1 MEIGVFL
8 MDKKKK
14 VNILLVD
21 DRPENL
27 LTLEAVLAS
36 PNYNLVKANSG
47 EEALKHVLINDFAVI
62 LLDVQMPGLN
72 GFDTAKLI
80 HQRKNSSHIPIIFIT
95 AISQR
100 TENVHQGYAAGAID
114 YIFKPFNPEILK
126 SKVAAFVKLYE
137 YQQQIIE
144 QKQLLKKRSM
154 ELESV
159 NAKLEKMEKK
169 LLQHNINLEKLVRE
183 KTEELLL
190 ANKDLRQSQE
200 RFKKIFAASPSLIAI
215 RSLVDGRYID
225 VNESWLENTG
235 YQYEEIIGRQD
246 EVLNLTAEN
255 PNANKSSDLDLQ
267 KSLRN
272 ERVRY
277 FTRTG
282 EERIGLLSTEKAEI
296 QGEQCIIA
304 VITDIT
310 EREQLEREITRLD
323 RLNLIGEMAAGI
335 AHEVRNPMTT
345 VSGFL
350 QLAKSKK
357 DIHLEYIDLM
367 LTELN
372 RANEIIKEFLTLA
385 KNKKA
390 DRKLQ
395 DLNKII
401 EALYPLIQ
409 AEAVLTNKNVILELN
424 ECQPLYLDEK
434 EIRQLILNIALNGL
448 EAMTSGGRLTIKTYD
463 KKDYVYLDIQD
474 EGCGIDRETLEKI
487 GTPFFT
493 TKDTGTGLGLAV
505 CYSVAARHNAEIS
518 IDTGKNGTTFSIRF
532 QVN

>member
-1 MEIGVFL
+1 
-8 MDKKKK
+8 MDNKKKI
-14 VNILLVD
+14 NILLVD

-36 PNYNLVKANSG
+36 PSYQLIKANSG
-47 EEALKHVLINDFAVI
+47 EEALKYVLKQDFAVI

-80 HQRKNSSHIPIIFIT
+80 HQRKNSRHIPIIFIT
-95 AISQR
+95 AISQAA
-100 TENVHQGYAAGAID
+100 ENVNQGYAVGAVD

-137 YQQQIIE
+137 YQEQINN
-144 QKQLLKKRSM
+144 QKQLLKNRSI
-154 ELESV
+154 ELENV
-159 NAKLEKMEKK
+159 NSKLEKMEKK
-169 LLQHNINLEKLVRE
+169 LLQHNLNLEKLVRE

-190 ANKDLRQSQE
+190 ANKNLSQSQE
-200 RFKKIFAASPSLIAI
+200 RFQKIFASSPSLIAI
-215 RSLVDGRYID
+215 RSLENGRYID
-225 VNESWLENTG
+225 VNESWLFYSG
-235 YQYEEIIGRQD
+235 YLYEEIIGKETDVLQLTPD
-246 EVLNLTAEN
+246 NPEV
-255 PNANKSSDLDLQ
+255 PKDIDLQ
-267 KSLRN
+267 NSIRN
-272 ERVRY
+272 ERVTY
-277 FTRTG
+277 ITDDG
-282 EERIGLLSTEKAEI
+282 EERIGLLSTEAAEI
-296 QGEQCIIA
+296 HGEQCIIS

-310 EREQLEREITRLD
+310 DREQLEKELTRLD

-357 DIHLEYIDLM
+357 DIHFEYIDLM

-385 KNKKA
+385 KNKTS
-390 DRKLQ
+390 DRKQ
-395 DLNKII
+395 QNINEII
-401 EALYPLIQ
+401 ESLYPLIQ
-409 AEAVLTNKNVILELN
+409 AEAVLSNKDVMLELD
-424 ECQPLYLDEK
+424 ECPLLFLDEK

-448 EAMTSGGRLTIKTYD
+448 EAMTMGGKLTIKTISSE
-463 KKDYVYLDIQD
+463 DIVILEIED
-474 EGCGIDRETLEKI
+474 EGSGIDRETLEKI

-505 CYSVAARHNAEIS
+505 CYSVASRHNADICIQTSSE
-518 IDTGKNGTTFSIRF
+518 GTTFSISF
-532 QVN
+532 KVN

>member
-1 MEIGVFL
+1 
-8 MDKKKK
+8 MDNHKKI
-14 VNILLVD
+14 NILLVD

-36 PNYNLVKANSG
+36 PSYHLILANSG
-47 EEALKHVLINDFAVI
+47 EEALKQVLKQDFAVI

-72 GFDTAKLI
+72 GFDTARLI
-80 HQRKNSSHIPIIFIT
+80 HGRDQSKHIPIIFIT
-95 AISQR
+95 AISQAV
-100 TENVHQGYAAGAID
+100 ENVNQGYAVGAVD

-126 SKVAAFVKLYE
+126 SKVAAFAKLYE
-137 YQQQIIE
+137 YQQQIYE
-144 QKQLLKKRSM
+144 QKQLLKKRSI
-154 ELESV
+154 ELEQA
-159 NAKLEKMEKK
+159 NEKLENMEKK
-169 LLQHNINLEKLVRE
+169 LLQHNNNLENLVKE

-190 ANKDLRQSQE
+190 ANKDLFQSQE
-200 RFKKIFAASPSLIAI
+200 RFRKIFASSPSLIAI

-225 VNESWLENTG
+225 VNESWLYYSG
-235 YQYEEIIGRQD
+235 YLYEEIIDKHSDILRLMSDNRD
-246 EVLNLTAEN
+246 E
-255 PNANKSSDLDLQ
+255 PGDLDLL
-267 KSLRN
+267 KSIRN

-277 FTRTG
+277 TTCDD
-282 EERIGLLSTEKAEI
+282 EERIGLLSTEAAEI
-296 QGEQCIIA
+296 HGEECIIS

-310 EREQLEREITRLD
+310 EREQLENELTRLD

-357 DIHLEYIDLM
+357 DTHLEYIDLM

-385 KNKKA
+385 KNKTS
-390 DRKLQ
+390 DRKLRS
-395 DLNKII
+395 LNEII

-409 AEAVLTNKNVILELN
+409 AEAVLSNKSISIELS
-424 ECQPLYLDEK
+424 ECHPLYLDEK
-434 EIRQLILNIALNGL
+434 EIRQLILNMALNGL
-448 EAMTSGGRLTIKTYD
+448 EAMTIGGKLTIKTYSAD
-463 KKDYVYLDIQD
+463 DIVILEIQD
-474 EGCGIDRETLEKI
+474 EGCGIDRGVLEKI

-505 CYSVAARHNAEIS
+505 CYSVASRHNADICIQTS
-518 IDTGKNGTTFSIRF
+518 SQGTTFSIKF
-532 QVN
+532 STK

>member
-1 MEIGVFL
+1 MENRKI
-8 MDKKKK
+8 
-14 VNILLVD
+14 NILLVD

-36 PNYNLVKANSG
+36 PSYNLIFANCG
-47 EEALKHVLINDFAVI
+47 EEALKQVLKQDFAVI

-80 HQRKNSSHIPIIFIT
+80 HQRKNSRHIPIIFIT
-95 AISQR
+95 AISQAA
-100 TENVHQGYAAGAID
+100 ENVNQGYAVGAVD

-126 SKVAAFVKLYE
+126 SKVNAFVKLYE
-137 YQQQIIE
+137 YQEQIIE
-144 QKQLLKKRSM
+144 QKRLLKKRSI
-154 ELESV
+154 ELE
-159 NAKLEKMEKK
+159 NANEKLEKMEKK
-169 LLQHNINLEKLVRE
+169 LLQQNINLEKLVRE

-200 RFKKIFAASPSLIAI
+200 RFQKIFACSPSLIAI
-215 RSLVDGRYID
+215 RSLADGRYID
-225 VNESWLENTG
+225 VNESWLYYSG
-235 YQYEEIIGRQD
+235 YLYDEIIGQ
-246 EVLNLTAEN
+246 EKGVLQITTDDLEY
-255 PNANKSSDLDLQ
+255 SRELDLH
-267 KSLRN
+267 KSVRN
-272 ERVRY
+272 ERIRY
-277 FTRTG
+277 YTREG
-282 EERIGLLSTEKAEI
+282 LERIGLLSTEAAEI
-296 QGEQCIIA
+296 QGEQCIIG

-310 EREQLEREITRLD
+310 DREQLEKEITRLD

-385 KNKKA
+385 KNKTS
-390 DRKLQ
+390 DRKLH
-395 DLNKII
+395 DLNKIV

-409 AEAVLTNKNVILELN
+409 AEAMLSNKSVLLCLS
-424 ECQPLYLDEK
+424 ECQLLYLDEK

-448 EAMTSGGRLTIKTYD
+448 EAMSRSGKLTIKTYSTEGI
-463 KKDYVYLDIQD
+463 VILEIQD
-474 EGCGIDRETLEKI
+474 EGSGIDREILEKI

-505 CYSVAARHNAEIS
+505 CYSVASRHNADICIQTSNE
-518 IDTGKNGTTFSIRF
+518 GTTFSIKF
-532 QVN
+532 NASEN